1 MNILRV
7 ILSLSCV
14 WVAYVSL
21 NSRCCGNGHPYH
33 TSSAELDWNA
43 ESKRWEVALRIH
55 AGDLELALTR
65 QAGKKVDIES
75 EKAQSLIIDYLAAR
89 LQFLPQSAAEKLK
102 ENHQLF
108 ISKPLAS
115 STSDKPVV
123 AASTLDASNAGV
135 STLNTESNAASQAG
149 LPASK
154 SNAKPEPKVHWVGSE
169 LEGTWMWLYFEISP
183 TESAEE
189 TVLLSQLLTEVN
201 EDQINILS
209 VRHQGKRVTRQT
221 GRSQLW
227 ITLQ

>member
-14 WVAYVSL
+14 WVACVSL
-21 NSRCCGNGHPYH
+21 NSRCSANGHPYH

-75 EKAQSLIIDYLAAR
+75 EQSQRLIVDYLAAR

-108 ISKPLAS
+108 SSKPLES
-115 STSDKPVV
+115 SASDKPASDKPAAATSSSV
-123 AASTLDASNAGV
+123 ASTLIP
-135 STLNTESNAASQAG
+135 ESNTASG

-154 SNAKPEPKVHWVGSE
+154 SNSKTEPKVHWVGSE
-169 LEGTWMWLYFEISP
+169 LEGTWMWLYFEINA
-183 TESAEE
+183 TESSEE

-209 VRHQGKRVTRQT
+209 VRHNGKRLTRQT

-227 ITLQ
+227 ISLK

>member
-7 ILSLSCV
+7 ILSFSCV
-14 WVAYVSL
+14 WVACVSL
-21 NSRCCGNGHPYH
+21 NSSCTANGHPYH

-75 EKAQSLIIDYLAAR
+75 EQSQWMIVDYLAAR
-89 LQFLPQSAAEKLK
+89 LQFLPRSTAEKLK

-108 ISKPLAS
+108 SSKPLES
-115 STSDKPVV
+115 SASDKPATASSSAASSS
-123 AASTLDASNAGV
+123 AASTLI
-135 STLNTESNAASQAG
+135 LESNTASG

-154 SNAKPEPKVHWVGSE
+154 SNTKTEPKVHWVGSE
-169 LEGTWMWLYFEISP
+169 LEGTWMWLYFEINA
-183 TESAEE
+183 TESDEE

-209 VRHQGKRVTRQT
+209 VRHNGKRLTRQT

-227 ITLQ
+227 ISLK